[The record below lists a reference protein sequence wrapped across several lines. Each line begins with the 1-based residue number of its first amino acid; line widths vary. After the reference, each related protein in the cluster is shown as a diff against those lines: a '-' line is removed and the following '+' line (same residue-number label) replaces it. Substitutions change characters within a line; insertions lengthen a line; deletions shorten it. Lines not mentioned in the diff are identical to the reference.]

1 MLFKNN
7 KGKDLLIRVKEE
19 KGFKFVSMNPDEIK
33 NLPKSVGLHHKLEV
47 FKKEKEEKKDE
58 VEEKLADVKKDLKDD
73 GKRNY
78 SHDPKRKSP
87 GRKKKAKGK
96 KGKK

>member
-7 KGKDLLIRVKEE
+7 KGKDFLVRVKEE
-19 KGFKFVSMNPDEIK
+19 KGFKFVSMKPDEIK

-47 FKKEKEEKKDE
+47 VKKEKEKKKEE
-58 VEEKLADVKKDLKDD
+58 VEEKLEDVKKDLTDD

-87 GRKKKAKGK
+87 GRKKKSKK
-96 KGKK
+96 KGKKK